1 MTSLSC
7 QVKHQRGMPIGCPVE
22 QENTFSY
29 CLVQL
34 SWILLFVAEQPV
46 IEKIWQEKES
56 LILAYCM
63 FFIKEIGTFQVY
75 FYSVQQPVCIEG
87 LYWTLNGA

>member
-7 QVKHQRGMPIGCPVE
+7 QVKHRRGMPIGCPVE
-22 QENTFSY
+22 QANTFSY

-56 LILAYCM
+56 LIFSLLHVLYQRNRN
-63 FFIKEIGTFQVY
+63 IS
-75 FYSVQQPVCIEG
+75 SVLLFSPTASM
-87 LYWTLNGA
+87 Y